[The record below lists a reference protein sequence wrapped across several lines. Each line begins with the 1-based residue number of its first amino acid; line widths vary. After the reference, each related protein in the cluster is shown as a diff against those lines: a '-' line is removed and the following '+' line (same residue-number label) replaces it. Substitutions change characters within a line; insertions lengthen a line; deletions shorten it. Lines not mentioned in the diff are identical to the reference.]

1 MMKTSKR
8 RTMARRMVL
17 GLFVLLALSF
27 TALPSAAAPRT
38 NAPDFAAIDRYIES
52 QMQAAHVP
60 GMALGIVQGDQIVHL
75 KGFGSADP
83 SGRAVTPHT
92 PFILGSV
99 SKSLTAL
106 AVMQLVEAGKLELD
120 APVQR
125 YLPWFRVADADA
137 SARITVRHL
146 LYHTSGLPE
155 ITNTMEAATLEEY
168 TRNLRTVVLDSPV
181 GSRHEYCS
189 CNYRVLGLIVE
200 TVSGQ
205 SFESYM
211 QQHVFAPL
219 QMQHSF
225 AAEAPAQR
233 DGLAQG
239 YQWLF
244 GLSVPINRGYNTSN
258 VPGGYLISSAED
270 LCHVLIA
277 ELNGGRFGA
286 ASVVSAAGVAAM
298 QQPGVLTGHSDG
310 SGYGMGWVNGP
321 VGGVPVIYHNGAGL
335 NFHSLLLMEPHGR
348 WGVVMLVNANSILAT
363 ASFQALE
370 AGVIDQLAGRPVPA
384 AGLSLNRLYLI
395 IDAVLLVLSI
405 AVLWHLLRVV
415 RWDPARGQPQPRIA
429 WFRQVG
435 APLLLEWGL
444 PLGLIWGVWPW
455 FSENLGARWIDML
468 RFFPDV
474 AWWLMGFCALL
485 LLTGAIRVWLVL
497 QALHRTADARSVRI
511 SPSAG

>member
-1 MMKTSKR
+1 MTTRMY
-8 RTMARRMVL
+8 RTISRSTLL

-27 TALPSAAAPRT
+27 TALPSAAAPRMG
-38 NAPDFAAIDRYIES
+38 APDFAAIDRYVEA
-52 QMQAAHVP
+52 QMQASHLP
-60 GMALGIVQGDQIVHL
+60 GLALGIVQGDQIAHL

-83 SGRAVTPHT
+83 TGRAVTPHT

-106 AVMQLVEAGKLELD
+106 AVMQLVEAGKVELD

-168 TRNLRTVVLDSPV
+168 TRNLRTVVLESPV
-181 GSRHEYCS
+181 GSRHGYCS

-205 SFESYM
+205 PFESYM

-219 QMQHSF
+219 QMQHSY
-225 AAEAPAQR
+225 ASEQPALQ

-244 GLSVPINRGYNTSN
+244 GLSVPTNSPYNTSN
-258 VPGGYLISSAED
+258 APGGYLISSVED
-270 LCHVLIA
+270 LSHVLIA
-277 ELNGGRFGA
+277 EMNGGRFGA

-310 SGYGMGWVNGP
+310 SSYGMGWVNGP
-321 VGGVPVIYHNGAGL
+321 VGGVPVIYHNGAGF
-335 NFHSLLLMEPHGR
+335 NFHSLLLIEPHDR
-348 WGVVMLVNANSILAT
+348 WGVVLLTNINGIG
-363 ASFQALE
+363 SFQALE
-370 AGVIDQLAGRPVPA
+370 AGIVDQLVGRPVPE
-384 AGLSLNRLYLI
+384 AGLSLNALYLI
-395 IDAVLLVLSI
+395 IDSVVLILSS
-405 AVLWHLLRVV
+405 AVLWRLLRLR
-415 RWDPARGQPQPRIA
+415 RWDRARGQPQPRIA
-429 WFRQVG
+429 WIRQVG
-435 APLLLEWGL
+435 RPLLLEWGL
-444 PLGLIWGVWPW
+444 PLALFGGIWPW
-455 FSENLGARWIDML
+455 LLSDTFGARWVDML
-468 RFFPDV
+468 RFVPDV
-474 AWWLMGFCALL
+474 SWWLTGICTLL
-485 LLTGAIRVWLVL
+485 VLTGAIRVWLVL
-497 QALHRTADARSVRI
+497 QALRRTADARSVRI